1 MSEVEMSNHD
11 EFDVLIR
18 NGIVYDGQGGSPYA
32 GDVAIVGD
40 TIAAVGPLVK
50 ARGRVELDAAGLAVA
65 PGFINML
72 SWATESLI
80 EDGRSQSNIRQGVTL
95 EVLGEG
101 RSMGPLNE
109 AMKTEWTALQGR
121 IRYPIEWT
129 TLGEYLEFL
138 VRRGVS
144 CNVASFVGA
153 TTVRIHAL
161 GYADRPPVPEELD
174 QMCRLVRQAMEEG
187 AVGLSTALLYAPA
200 CYAKTD
206 EVIALARVAAEYGGL
221 YISHIRDEG
230 NHLLEALD
238 ELMGVA
244 RAAGIAA
251 EVYHLKASGRDN
263 WPRIGQAIAK
273 IEAARAEGLRIT
285 ADMYTYPASATGLDA
300 AMPPW
305 VQEGGHRAWIERL
318 KDPVLRER
326 VAREM
331 VTPSDEWESTY
342 LAAGSAEKVLLVGFK
357 SEALKPLTGK
367 TLAEVAAMRGT
378 SPEETVI
385 DLVIE
390 DDSDVGTVYF
400 TMSEDNVRRQI
411 ALPWVSFGSDGA
423 SQAPEGVFLQANP
436 HPRAYGNFARLLGK
450 YVREERVIP
459 LEEAIRRLTSL
470 PAVNLSLRRRGSLA
484 AGYLADVVVFNPDT
498 IQDHAT
504 FDHPHQ
510 YATGVSHVFVN
521 GVQVLR
527 NGEHTGARPGCVVRG
542 PGWTGWKQ

>member
-1 MSEVEMSNHD
+1 MRNQPEY
-11 EFDVLIR
+11 DVVIR
-18 NGIVYDGQGGSPYA
+18 NGTIYDGLGGSPYN
-32 GDVAIVGD
+32 GDVALVGD
-40 TIAAVGPLVK
+40 TIAAIGSLGRT
-50 ARGRVELDAAGLAVA
+50 RGRQEIDAAGLAVA

-72 SWATESLI
+72 SWAVESLI

-121 IRYPIEWT
+121 IRYAIEWT
-129 TLGEYLEFL
+129 TLGEYLDFL

-144 CNVASFVGA
+144 PNVASFVGA

-161 GYADRPPVPEELD
+161 GYADRPPAPEEIG
-174 QMCRLVRQAMEEG
+174 QMRGLVRQAMEEG

-200 CYAKTD
+200 CYAKTE
-206 EVIALARVAAEYGGL
+206 EVIALAQVAAEYGGL

-238 ELMGVA
+238 EHLAIA

-263 WPRIGQAIAK
+263 WPRIDDAIAK

-300 AMPPW
+300 TMPPW

-318 KDPVLRER
+318 RDPAIREQ

-331 VTPSDEWESTY
+331 VIPSDEWESTY
-342 LAAGSAEKVLLVGFK
+342 LAAGSADKILLVGFK
-357 SEALKPLTGK
+357 NEALKPLTGK

-390 DDSDVGTVYF
+390 DDSDVGAVYF
-400 TMSEDNVRRQI
+400 TMSEENVRKQI

-423 SQAPEGVFLQANP
+423 SQAPEGVFLQSST
-436 HPRAYGNFARLLGK
+436 HPRAYGTFARLLGK

-470 PAVNLSLRRRGSLA
+470 PAANLNLRRRGALA
-484 AGYLADVVVFNPDT
+484 AGYLADVVVLNPDT
-498 IQDHAT
+498 VQDHAT

-510 YATGVSHVFVN
+510 YASGVVHVFVN
-521 GVQVLR
+521 GVQVLKD
-527 NGEHTGARPGCVVRG
+527 GEHTGAKPGRVVHG
-542 PGWTGWKQ
+542 PGWTGWKK